1 MGAKKAY
8 LLPKGKVSLKK
19 NLPIKWGAKK
29 NHDFFLSLSSLH
41 IINKKLG
48 IYTSCKY
55 KWVKFPLSQEA
66 KLFTN
71 HTPVFFQSQDEVTS
85 FQTTLV

>member
-8 LLPKGKVSLKK
+8 LLPKGKVSFKK
-19 NLPIKWGAKK
+19 IYPSNGEQKK
-29 NHDFFLSLSSLH
+29 TPRFFSLSLSH
-41 IINKKLG
+41 KLG

-55 KWVKFPLSQEA
+55 KWEKFPLSQEA

>member
-8 LLPKGKVSLKK
+8 LLPKGKVSFKK
-19 NLPIKWGAKK
+19 IYPSNGERKK
-29 NHDFFLSLSSLH
+29 NHDFFSFPLH
-41 IINKKLG
+41 VINKKLG

-55 KWVKFPLSQEA
+55 KWEKFPLSQEA